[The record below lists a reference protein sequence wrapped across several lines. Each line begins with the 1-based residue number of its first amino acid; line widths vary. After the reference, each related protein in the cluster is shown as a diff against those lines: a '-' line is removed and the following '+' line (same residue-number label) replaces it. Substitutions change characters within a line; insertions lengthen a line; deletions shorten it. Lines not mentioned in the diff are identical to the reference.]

1 MLLQIQFHVY
11 LLQIFCSVP
20 TLAPVAPFSM
30 ATDSRTLNCTWSP
43 PPEEHQNG
51 IITEYRVQITE
62 VLTGEM
68 NVKRSNSTT
77 IEVLGLHPDYEYEWN
92 VAAVTVGVGPYTNT
106 TTTRL
111 PEDGNNES

>member
-1 MLLQIQFHVY
+1 MY
-11 LLQIFCSVP
+11 PLQIFCSVP

-30 ATDSRTLNCTWSP
+30 ARDSRTLICTWSA

-62 VLTGEM
+62 VLTGM
-68 NVKRSNSTT
+68 MLVKSSNSTT
-77 IEVLGLHPDYEYEWN
+77 TEVSGLHPDYEYEWR
-92 VAAVTVGVGPYTNT
+92 VAAVTVGVGPYTNN

-111 PEDGNNES
+111 PEDGNDDS